1 MVQVLAYVCAYVF
14 IVNSIQ
20 ECLGGPTD
28 PSLRI
33 PVEKPMSSR
42 AQGDSDQRSP
52 HQKEAVQMKSQD
64 LVSDI
69 QNRFLCL
76 LLTGCVTVDSF
87 LNYSEPKYPHLG
99 NESNGSHLPGIFF
112 EFKYS

>member
-52 HQKEAVQMKSQD
+52 HQKEAHRAGQGEE
-64 LVSDI
+64 
-69 QNRFLCL
+69 RE
-76 LLTGCVTVDSF
+76 G
-87 LNYSEPKYPHLG
+87 LNEGILG
-99 NESNGSHLPGIFF
+99 SRLFHQQA
-112 EFKYS
+112 